1 MASVRARGKKWIA
14 EVVRA
19 GHPREAKTFGTRKA
33 ARDWATTREAELLAH
48 KTGQI
53 PSHSVAAALDRYARE
68 ISPKKGGSR
77 WEAVRLA
84 KFKRTLGFEM
94 RLLTQVTT
102 ADIATWRDRA
112 LAGTLPP
119 AEGKKARPLAG
130 SSVRREMVLL
140 RSVFEMARKEW
151 GWLATN
157 PMQDIGYPPNNRP
170 RTRRIAQAEID
181 AMVAALGLLPDTVA
195 RRPSQRVAVAFLW
208 AVETAMRAGEIVSL
222 TPDAVSVE
230 GRFARLLKTKNGDE
244 RQVPLSKAAIALLE
258 RLPENK
264 TSVFGLNGTS
274 LDALFRKARKKA
286 GLSGFTFHDA
296 RAEALTR
303 MSRKVDMLTLGRIAG
318 HRDLKSLSVYYRESA
333 TDIAARLD

>member
-1 MASVRARGKKWIA
+1 MASIRLRGIKWTA
-14 EVVRA
+14 EIVRA
-19 GHPREAKTFGTRKA
+19 GHPREAKTFPTRKA

-53 PSHSVAAALDRYARE
+53 PPHSVAAALERYARE
-68 ISPKKGGSR
+68 VSPTKGGAK
-77 WEAVRLA
+77 WEAVRLT

-102 ADIATWRDRA
+102 ADIAAWRDKG
-112 LAGTLPP
+112 LAG
-119 AEGKKARPLAG
+119 GLAG

-151 GWLATN
+151 GWLASN

-181 AMVAALGLLPDTVA
+181 KMVEALGVLPGEVA
-195 RRPSQRVAVAFLW
+195 VRPSQRVAVAFLW

-222 TPDAVSVE
+222 TRECVSVE
-230 GRFARLLKTKNGDE
+230 GRFARLLRTKNGDQRE
-244 RQVPLSKAAIALLE
+244 VPLSLAAIALLE
-258 RLPENK
+258 RLPPGGR
-264 TSVFGLNGTS
+264 TVFGINGKS

>member
-1 MASVRARGKKWIA
+1 MASIRLRGVRWTA
-14 EVVRA
+14 EIVRA
-19 GHPREAKTFGTRKA
+19 GHPREAKTFSTKKA
-33 ARDWATTREAELLAH
+33 ARDWATAREAEILAH

-53 PSHSVAAALDRYARE
+53 PPHSVAAALDRYATE
-68 ISPKKGGSR
+68 ISPRKGGAK

-84 KFKRTLGFEM
+84 KFKRTLEFET
-94 RLLTQVTT
+94 RQLTQVTT
-102 ADIATWRDRA
+102 ADIAAWRDRG
-112 LAGTLPP
+112 LASG
-119 AEGKKARPLAG
+119 LAG

-140 RSVFEMARKEW
+140 RSVFEIARKEW

-157 PMQDIGYPPNNRP
+157 PMQDIGYPPNSRP
-170 RTRRIAQAEID
+170 RTRRIAQTEID
-181 AMVAALGLLPDTVA
+181 AMVIALGLLPGEVA

-222 TPDAVSVE
+222 TRDCVSVE
-230 GRFARLLKTKNGDE
+230 ARFARLLHTKNGDQ
-244 RQVPLSKAAIALLE
+244 RDVPLSSAAIALLE
-258 RLPENK
+258 RLPPGGP
-264 TSVFGLNGTS
+264 TVFGISGKS
-274 LDALFRKARKKA
+274 LDALFRKARKRA
-286 GLSGFTFHDA
+286 GLSGFTFHDS